1 MIRLKR
7 FQKVNNFVKSNVKK
21 SRFKNEK
28 EEDEKSQLLFEMVKI
43 LYFYWIETL
52 NLSQLQLSK
61 KFSKIF
67 LGSTVMTKI
76 FGTKVG
82 KKRVYFRKDYL

>member
-1 MIRLKR
+1 M
-7 FQKVNNFVKSNVKK
+7 NNFVKSNLKK

-43 LYFYWIETL
+43 LHFYWIETL